1 MAASLTPEEI
11 ESCKQAFSLFDK
23 NGDGSITVE
32 ELSEVLNSLQ
42 LSFEPPKEAEIK
54 ELFREFD
61 LDGSGTIDFEEFLKM
76 FEKIK

>member
-1 MAASLTPEEI
+1 
-11 ESCKQAFSLFDK
+11 
-23 NGDGSITVE
+23 
-32 ELSEVLNSLQ
+32 LQ